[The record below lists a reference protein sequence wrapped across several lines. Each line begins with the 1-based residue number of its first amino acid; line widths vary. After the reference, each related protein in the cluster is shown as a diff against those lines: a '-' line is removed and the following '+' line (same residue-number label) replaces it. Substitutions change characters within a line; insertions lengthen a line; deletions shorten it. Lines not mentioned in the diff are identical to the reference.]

1 MAARLR
7 AHYDVLFAGPTAA
20 SRTSSSSTAAR
31 SKRSGV
37 RVEDIA
43 KRLMDYG
50 FHAPTMSF
58 PVPGT
63 LMIEPTESEPR
74 AELDRLCDALIAI
87 RAEIRAI
94 ESGEL
99 DAEDNPLCNAPHT
112 ARAVSADA
120 WPHRYSREQAAW
132 PGAVAARAQVL
143 AAGRRDRQRV
153 RRPQP
158 GLHLPADR
166 GPRGVGDWSPGI
178 DPPQCG

>member
-1 MAARLR
+1 M
-7 AHYDVLFAGPTAA
+7 
-20 SRTSSSSTAAR
+20 
-31 SKRSGV
+31 

-87 RAEIRAI
+87 REEIRAI

-99 DAEDNPLCNAPHT
+99 DAEDNPLRNAPHT
-112 ARAVSADA
+112 ARAVSRGRVAPPLLA
-120 WPHRYSREQAAW
+120 RAGGLA
-132 PGAVAARAQVL
+132 GAVAARAQVL
-143 AAGRRDRQRV
+143 AAGRAHRQRL
-153 RRPQP
+153 RRSQP
-158 GLHLPADR
+158 GLHLPAAR
-166 GPRGVGDWSPGI
+166 GARRVAASLPAPERLRSSTVA
-178 DPPQCG
+178 